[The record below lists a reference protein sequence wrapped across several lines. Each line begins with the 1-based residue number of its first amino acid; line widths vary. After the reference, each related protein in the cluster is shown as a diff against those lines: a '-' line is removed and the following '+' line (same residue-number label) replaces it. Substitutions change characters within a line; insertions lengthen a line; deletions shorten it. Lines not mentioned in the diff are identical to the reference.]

1 MRNRTLHLVLPVL
14 LLLALKLPAATY
26 HVSPGGNDTN
36 SGTSPAQAWQ
46 TIARVNQIAG
56 QLQPGDQ
63 VLFQRGG
70 VFRGKLTVSASGTA
84 GNRITIGAYGTGA
97 DPVIS
102 GSVPVTGWTVHSGQ
116 IWRAPFSQAMKQLF
130 VNGAL
135 QTLARYPNSGW
146 LRNDL
151 GTATTTQDAALTQP
165 AGYWTGATMVMRTTN
180 WSYDTARVT
189 AHSGTTLTHT
199 STGNNIGDDH
209 WGYFLRNKLSE
220 LDAPGEWF
228 HDVVN
233 GQLYLWCPGNADPNT
248 QLVEVS
254 VTDHGISISWQ
265 RHHILVEHIAFRHQT
280 GASLRLS
287 GTTQLEADHC
297 SFSDTYQAI
306 LSTGGDQDF
315 HHLNVQRTYATGVYL
330 MDDNSSVT
338 QCVFEDV
345 ALQPGLGE
353 NNWGY
358 FGLRLTGQGMVV
370 TDNRFDNIG
379 YVGMVVERNALVERN
394 VVRHALAIL
403 NDGGGIA
410 FDNAD
415 GMIIRD
421 NIVMDITGNLE
432 SSAPNFSNYEPICH
446 GIYFGNISIKNT
458 LVQHNTVANC
468 LGSGIHVDHTMVSTG
483 NQIKDNIL
491 FNNTVQLSISDFSNS
506 NGPGATAP
514 YHMPAFNDVYS
525 GNVMYALAE
534 DQLCMRQYHVYSANW
549 VDYGT
554 FNNNYYF
561 NPYND
566 RSILQFNTF
575 AGVMKYFSLER
586 WQAER
591 GEDANSLRSPK
602 TMSAFAVADVLSANL
617 VPNGNFAYDVNG
629 WSGWPSQGQT
639 THDYGQLDNGALKVH
654 FANNNT
660 YNEFTLKHNQLANVQ
675 SGQWYRF
682 RFSIQSTMQ
691 GEVKAGFKG
700 LTQQTGPQ
708 MVASRFI
715 PFSPVRRDVT
725 MFFQSDLT
733 DQGNCTFTN
742 HYTESTYWLDN
753 VELHRVDVTPLDPL
767 DRQQLL
773 VNDQPT
779 AQTFSLDGCWSD
791 VQGNLHSGS
800 ITVQAYR
807 SIVLVREEDILCGLS
822 TGIAPDEQ
830 MGADRP
836 MAFPNPVEAG
846 GLLHLTGT
854 GSADLRL
861 MDLSGRMVWQDRVN
875 TTSPLP
881 VPSTVRPGTYV
892 LSVDDGSTR
901 TEQKLMVR

>member
-1 MRNRTLHLVLPVL
+1 MQHRPRTLFLPALLMVLRL
-14 LLLALKLPAATY
+14 SAATY
-26 HVSPGGNDTN
+26 HVSPTGNDAH

-70 VFRGKLTVSASGTA
+70 VYRGKLTVSANGAA
-84 GNRITIGAYGTGA
+84 GNPITIGAYGTGA

-102 GSVPVTGWTVHSGQ
+102 GSVPVTGWTVHSGN
-116 IWRAPFSQAMKQLF
+116 IHRAPFTQAMKHLY
-130 VNGAL
+130 VNGQL

-146 LRNDL
+146 LRNDQ
-151 GTATTTQDAALTQP
+151 GTATSTQDAALTQP

-189 AHSGTTLTHT
+189 AFTGNTLTHT

-220 LDAPGEWF
+220 LDAPGEWY
-228 HDVVN
+228 HDAAN
-233 GQLYLWCPGNADPNT
+233 GQLYLWCPNNADPNNL
-248 QLVEVS
+248 LVEVS
-254 VTDHGISISWQ
+254 VQDHGISVSWQ
-265 RHHILVEHIAFRHQT
+265 RHDIVVEHIAFRHQT
-280 GASLRLS
+280 AASLRLS
-287 GTTQLEADHC
+287 GSTKLEAAHC
-297 SFSDTYQAI
+297 SFSDTHQAI
-306 LSTGGDQDF
+306 LSTGNDQDF
-315 HHLNVQRTYATGVYL
+315 HHLDVQRTYATGIYL
-330 MDDNSSVT
+330 MDNNSSVT
-338 QCVFEDV
+338 HCTFQDV
-345 ALQPGLGE
+345 ALQPGWGE

-358 FGLRLTGQGMVV
+358 FGLRLTGSGMTVS
-370 TDNRFDNIG
+370 DNRFENIG
-379 YVGMVVERNALVERN
+379 YVGMVVEQDALVERN
-394 VVRHALAIL
+394 TVIHALAIL

-410 FDNAD
+410 LDNAD

-421 NIVMDITGNLE
+421 NIVMDISGDLE

-483 NQIKDNIL
+483 NQIKDNVL
-491 FNNTVQLSISDFSNS
+491 FNNTVQLSISDFSNC

-514 YHMPAFNDVYS
+514 YHVPAFNDVYT
-525 GNVMYALAE
+525 GNVMYALSV

-566 RSILQFNTF
+566 RSILQFNTY

-591 GEDANSLRSPK
+591 GEDAGSFRSPK
-602 TMSAFAVADVLSANL
+602 TMSPYEVTDVLSANL
-617 VPNGNFAYDVNG
+617 VPNGSFAYDVNG
-629 WSGWPSQGQT
+629 WSGWPAQGQI

-660 YNEFTLKHNQLANVQ
+660 YNEFTLKHSQTANVQ
-675 SGQWYRF
+675 NGQWYRM

-725 MFFQSDLT
+725 LFFQSDLT

-742 HYTESTYWLDN
+742 HWTESTYWLDN
-753 VELHRVDVTPLDPL
+753 VELHRVDVVPLDPL

-791 VQGNLHSGS
+791 VQGDLHSGS
-800 ITVQAYR
+800 ITVPPYR
-807 SIVLVREEDILCGLS
+807 SVVLVREEDVLCGLS
-822 TGIAPDEQ
+822 TGVTAPVASGTD
-830 MGADRP
+830 AP
-836 MAFPNPVEAG
+836 PAHPNPVEAG
-846 GLLHLTGT
+846 GTLQLHSTGA
-854 GSADLRL
+854 ADLRL
-861 MDLSGRMVWQDRVN
+861 TDLSGRVVW
-875 TTSPLP
+875 TTRLNAPTLLTLP
-881 VPSTVRPGTYV
+881 GEVRPGTYM
-892 LSVDDGSTR
+892 LTVDDGTTVR
-901 TEQKLMVR
+901 GQKLMVR